1 MYNCYKP
8 GDEILPRFYK
18 GGIVTKIANTKEI
31 GQRCK
36 KFRERLGY
44 YQSDVANQTG
54 YSKENISAFENGRN
68 DNVRIFLWYVEMGL
82 FDE

>member
-1 MYNCYKP
+1 M
-8 GDEILPRFYK
+8 
-18 GGIVTKIANTKEI
+18 KISNTKEI

-54 YSKENISAFENGRN
+54 YSKENVSAFENGRN

>member
-1 MYNCYKP
+1 M
-8 GDEILPRFYK
+8 
-18 GGIVTKIANTKEI
+18 KIANTKEI

-54 YSKENISAFENGRN
+54 YSKENVSAFENGRN